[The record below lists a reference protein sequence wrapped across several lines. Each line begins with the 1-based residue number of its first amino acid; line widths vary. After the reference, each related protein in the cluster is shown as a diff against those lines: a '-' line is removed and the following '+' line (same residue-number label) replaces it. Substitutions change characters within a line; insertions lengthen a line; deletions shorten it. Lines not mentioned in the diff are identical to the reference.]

1 MEYLFEVQKG
11 RRTGDEFENHQAFI
25 RYLGKHY
32 LVKAEYMKN
41 EILDLKVQPQSIQN
55 KLRIQKLQQRLGEL
69 V

>member
-1 MEYLFEVQKG
+1 MENYVDYIKSKERDSIV
-11 RRTGDEFENHQAFI
+11 
-25 RYLGKHY
+25 
-32 LVKAEYMKN
+32 N